1 VVGVNAAIGPIRTNM
16 VQISENAAKLINKM
30 TLKQGIAGGGLR
42 IGIKAGGCSGLSYT
56 FAWEPAAR
64 EGDHVF
70 DGPEG
75 SKVFVDPKSFRFI
88 DGTTLD
94 YDTSLVSKGFIF
106 NNPHAKSSCGCGTSF
121 SVT

>member
-1 VVGVNAAIGPIRTNM
+1 M

-30 TLKQGIAGGGLR
+30 VARHGFPGGGLR
-42 IGIKAGGCSGLSYT
+42 IGIKAGGCSGLSYV
-56 FAWEPAAR
+56 FAWEPSAKD
-64 EGDHVF
+64 GDHVF

-75 SKVFVDPKSFRFI
+75 SRVFIDPKSYRFI

-121 SVT
+121 SV